1 MTQKMEFQ
9 ATESELTTT
18 SQHVVRKTTKDQ
30 EAVKNIDE
38 KVELQHANV
47 GISFGVFLLFTFV
60 CHITLLTSQVVY
72 FLMQFK
78 HTESSAHGKLETT
91 TETGLVEVE
100 PSCDENISDTREDSL
115 CTMEASDMNTIQINI
130 AEVTSEAHQNVS
142 REDNETKETALLENE
157 NRKEQEVDKCL
168 PSNKTKNE
176 EEERNYLNPPEVKVS
191 GKIYTNE
198 CIEDRTQEK
207 KIKESGSQV
216 ESMKD
221 VETENVLNIFY
232 AMDEIN
238 KENKSVMDAENNE
251 DQEDETRLESEEDE
265 DKEEDNIQPDMKV
278 YEAATTSEYNEE
290 NIKEKTT
297 VKSVSESQKL
307 EDVEA
312 KNPIYMV
319 PDELEI
325 ADKDTCTDEQ
335 RQGEQLNRADLE
347 EKFEKNKDRARKAVE
362 EVGPFSSN
370 EQIHACDATDNLS
383 PQEQVTFTLSTVL
396 LNIFLFKRHN
406 AKQISR
412 NLTRFSHL

>member
-30 EAVKNIDE
+30 EAVKDIDE
-38 KVELQHANV
+38 KVELQHAIV

-100 PSCDENISDTREDSL
+100 PSCDENISDAREDSL

-130 AEVTSEAHQNVS
+130 AEVTSEAHKNVS
-142 REDNETKETALLENE
+142 REYNETKETALLENE

-168 PSNKTKNE
+168 LSNKTKNEE

-191 GKIYTNE
+191 GKINTNE
-198 CIEDRTQEK
+198 CIEDSTQEK
-207 KIKESGSQV
+207 KIKESGSQD

-238 KENKSVMDAENNE
+238 KENKSVMDTENNE
-251 DQEDETRLESEEDE
+251 DQEDETRLES
-265 DKEEDNIQPDMKV
+265 EEDNIQPDMKV

-290 NIKEKTT
+290 NIKEKTN

-325 ADKDTCTDEQ
+325 AYKDTCTDEE
-335 RQGEQLNRADLE
+335 RQGEQLNCADLE

-383 PQEQVTFTLSTVL
+383 PQEQVTFNLSTVL

-412 NLTRFSHL
+412 NLTCFSHL